1 MFVSTTSSRHLQ
13 DMSSRYVFKTSSR
26 RHQRNNFSSS
36 KTCSR
41 RIQDILKTSSKCLA
55 RQKIVTLKTYWTRLQ
70 DVLKTNKCLLGLY
83 VPFNSSFISTQFLVL
98 NLDSSFC
105 VLSNKFIIFWYS
117 IIIIY
122 YSINRK
128 SSMISPLCSKDIYLP
143 LSISLVDFC
152 ESLIFSSSFVT
163 ELLEWNI

>member
-1 MFVSTTSSRHLQ
+1 MLFSTTSSRRLQ
-13 DMSSRYVFKTSSR
+13 DMSSR
-26 RHQRNNFSSS
+26 RHQSNNFSSS
-36 KTCSR
+36 KTSSR

-55 RQKIVTLKTYWTRLQ
+55 RQKIVTLKTYWRRLQ

-117 IIIIY
+117 MIIIY
-122 YSINRK
+122 YYINRK
-128 SSMISPLCSKDIYLP
+128 SSMISPLCSEDIYLA
-143 LSISLVDFC
+143 LCISLVEFC
-152 ESLIFSSSFVT
+152 ESLIFSFPFV
-163 ELLEWNI
+163 N